1 MLKRTVVFLLAFL
14 FQTGVGHA
22 KPDLTEVKAFRIYN
36 GGSQNGEAIFIM
48 TSDREGIVSS
58 PVAVESAAVLTDTGA
73 ISFGSFSFR
82 AFGNTDSTVVIH
94 DVWNDNKKG
103 FRSVLRGEIGTETT
117 IGYVKPVGRYDSR
130 RSRSLSGKTS
140 FRFYGLKGHVDI
152 YNLSNGKHI
161 ESDIDN
167 KFSRNGDLLFVITG
181 PNSGRMYGNAG
192 SSEVDVY
199 RDDTSIVLL
208 ETTLSGSKQVTI
220 VQKRWNTK
228 HDGFEC
234 THIRNTIGLNFLSG
248 DTELIRS
255 IFAGVAKPQ

>member
-1 MLKRTVVFLLAFL
+1 MLKRIVVFLLAFL

-48 TSDREGIVSS
+48 TSEREGIVSS
-58 PVAVESAAVLTDTGA
+58 RVAVESVAVLTDTGA

-82 AFGNTDSTVVIH
+82 AFGKTDSMVVIH

-140 FRFYGLKGHVDI
+140 FRFYGLTGHVDV
-152 YNLSNGKHI
+152 YNLSNGKRI
-161 ESDIDN
+161 KSVTDN
-167 KFSRNGDLLFVITG
+167 KFSRNGDMLFVTTSD
-181 PNSGRMYGNAG
+181 NSGRMYGNAG
-192 SSEVDVY
+192 STEVDVF
-199 RDDTSIVLL
+199 RDHASIVFL
-208 ETTLSGSKQVTI
+208 ETTLGGSKQVTI

-234 THIRNTIGLNFLSG
+234 THIRNTLAPNFLSG